1 MEMILLLLFYE
12 FMLFIII
19 YNDNLNNFIQYYNK
33 NTYGTKNI
41 IEINIIVVEL
51 IPSRSWY
58 KPIDDLNSSY
68 FIL

>member
-41 IEINIIVVEL
+41 L
-51 IPSRSWY
+51 LL
-58 KPIDDLNSSY
+58 LN
-68 FIL
+68 